1 MISKLIKIN
10 NTNILRKAYQAA
22 STLATSDM
30 SRVSEICDLSQKHA
44 IMWTR
49 FQLKFLN
56 LQDNATNMLIR
67 LLLVFSRGIVQ
78 KYTHSDYL
86 QEPTVN

>member
-44 IMWTR
+44 MDAVSIKISKSTR
-49 FQLKFLN
+49 QRYQYAYSLIAGFLTGHCAKIHT
-56 LQDNATNMLIR
+56 Q
-67 LLLVFSRGIVQ
+67 
-78 KYTHSDYL
+78 
-86 QEPTVN
+86 